1 MNHAIFNKM
10 YEKYQLLPIAQE
22 FKALME
28 QLLRIVKKK
37 DSALSLKTKIEYTN

>member
-1 MNHAIFNKM
+1 M
-10 YEKYQLLPIAQE
+10 YEKYQLLPIVQE

-37 DSALSLKTKIEYTN
+37 TIVHYH